1 MSETIN
7 KDLIRSFIISG
18 QVQGVFFRDST
29 QKVARKLNII
39 GSATNQ
45 LDGTVQIIAKG
56 NHESLNELYQWLH
69 VGPDLALVKK
79 VDEVDIDQDLQLNRF
94 IIA

>member
-1 MSETIN
+1 
-7 KDLIRSFIISG
+7 
-18 QVQGVFFRDST
+18 
-29 QKVARKLNII
+29 
-39 GSATNQ
+39 
-45 LDGTVQIIAKG
+45 
-56 NHESLNELYQWLH
+56 LH

>member
-1 MSETIN
+1 MSGSID

-45 LDGTVQIIAKG
+45 LDGTVKIVAKG
-56 NHESLNELYQWLH
+56 NRESLHELYQWLH